1 MNVGRYMSGFKKL
14 CDKIGV
20 DVRSNHHL
28 FARRFVKHVNQKGIN
43 LIVDVGANKGQF
55 AESMFSSGY
64 KGTIISF
71 EPLPDACKI
80 LNEKS
85 KSYNGKWIIAA
96 PTALSNVNGST
107 EFNYFSSDAMS
118 SLLDPSD
125 TMARNVANVAVKE
138 KIKVELNLLS
148 EILWETAKLP
158 PQEFALKIDTQ
169 GSELQVLKGAEKLF
183 KFSRLVQFETS
194 TDPNYQEQ
202 PYYFELDNYMR
213 DFGFKL
219 IDLEPGYRNAT
230 NGKMLEFD
238 TIYENIAPE

>member
-1 MNVGRYMSGFKKL
+1 
-14 CDKIGV
+14 
-20 DVRSNHHL
+20 
-28 FARRFVKHVNQKGIN
+28 
-43 LIVDVGANKGQF
+43 
-55 AESMFSSGY
+55 MFSSGY

-107 EFNYFSSDAMS
+107 EFNHFSTDAMS

-125 TMARNVANVAVKE
+125 TMARNIANVEVKE

-148 EILWETAKLP
+148 EILWEAAKLP

-213 DFGFKL
+213 D
-219 IDLEPGYRNAT
+219 
-230 NGKMLEFD
+230 
-238 TIYENIAPE
+238 IAILSY